1 MVLIIIKVH
10 LSQKIMKDK
19 VRIIVSEQEQN
30 ESQKG
35 RSALDT
41 FMEQKSKGNI
51 LIILE
56 ICN

>member
-1 MVLIIIKVH
+1 MVLIIIKVN

-35 RSALDT
+35 RSALDS